1 MSVIAL
7 NPDQLNVEVVDGRLY
22 THDLAFDG
30 TVLELIEEL
39 DIADRAGLAR
49 WLSDPGGPPDAVVH
63 LSQEQPTRVRGDVAA
78 IKTGHYRPSLDRF
91 KLKQLQA
98 TLCWHRGAPLD
109 PIKS

>member
-1 MSVIAL
+1 MHAPPL
-7 NPDQLNVEVVDGRLY
+7 PA
-22 THDLAFDG
+22 DLRNHARHFF
-30 TVLELIEEL
+30 
-39 DIADRAGLAR
+39 DRAVAAGDVR
-49 WLSDPGGPPDAVVH
+49 RPTHQPDAAVH